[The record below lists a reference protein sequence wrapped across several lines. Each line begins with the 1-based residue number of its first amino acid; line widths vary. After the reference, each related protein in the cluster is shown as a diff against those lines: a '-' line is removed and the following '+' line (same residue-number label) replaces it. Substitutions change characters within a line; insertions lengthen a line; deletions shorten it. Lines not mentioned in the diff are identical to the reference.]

1 MPMRHLGSGQIGAR
15 HRGLALAISLAAL
28 LLVPVTL
35 NSASV
40 RAASPAAASCTGWT
54 DNTTPPPTIKVLR
67 HLTGTV
73 QTVDFKAYVKVV
85 MAAEWPQSWP
95 IESLRAGAVT
105 IKEYAW
111 YYAMH
116 YRGGTG
122 TGGCYDVSDSSADQI
137 YSPETRALAA
147 VDVQAVESTWSEY
160 LTRSGLV
167 FLTGYRSGNDGPCGA
182 DRDGGHL
189 FQHTARTC
197 AFNGSVGE
205 AILHVYFDP
214 VVLQGGPTAPGAP
227 TAVLAQ
233 AYDQS
238 AQVTWSA
245 PGSNGGSV
253 ITSYVVSS
261 TPDGRTCTTT
271 GALTC
276 LVTGLVDDTEYTFKV
291 TATNW
296 AGTGPASDLSVGVT
310 PARMPGDT
318 YHPMVLPVRLLDTR
332 SGNGLSGKLVANKP
346 RTFQVARRDVIPDG
360 ATAVTGNVTVVGET
374 GGWAV
379 YLGPTEIAKPASST
393 INFAKGDVI
402 ANGVTV
408 ALSPTGTLS
417 ATYLAGSGNTTD
429 LVFDVTGYFTSDTS
443 GATYHALPPARILDT
458 RKNLGISGKLS
469 ANKPRDFPVWLHGN
483 VPIEAIAVTGNVTAV
498 NSTSAWAVYVGP
510 HQIAKPATST
520 VNFKKGQV
528 VANNLTVG
536 LSSTGTLSATFMATS
551 GTTDLVFDVTGYYTA
566 DLSGDK
572 YVPIEPTRML
582 DTRIGNGLSGKIVAN
597 TPRTFP
603 VGGRGR
609 VPTDIAAV
617 SGNVTVVNETS
628 SWAVFI
634 GPDPVA
640 LPLSSSLN
648 FSKGDVKAN
657 GLTVAV
663 SGSGTLSVTYMAG
676 AGNTTDLVLDVTGYF
691 QAPVPIK

>member
-1 MPMRHLGSGQIGAR
+1 
-15 HRGLALAISLAAL
+15 
-28 LLVPVTL
+28 
-35 NSASV
+35 
-40 RAASPAAASCTGWT
+40 
-54 DNTTPPPTIKVLR
+54 
-67 HLTGTV
+67 
-73 QTVDFKAYVKVV
+73 
-85 MAAEWPQSWP
+85 
-95 IESLRAGAVT
+95 
-105 IKEYAW
+105 
-111 YYAMH
+111 
-116 YRGGTG
+116 
-122 TGGCYDVSDSSADQI
+122 
-137 YSPETRALAA
+137 
-147 VDVQAVESTWSEY
+147 
-160 LTRSGLV
+160 
-167 FLTGYRSGNDGPCGA
+167 
-182 DRDGGHL
+182 
-189 FQHTARTC
+189 
-197 AFNGSVGE
+197 
-205 AILHVYFDP
+205 
-214 VVLQGGPTAPGAP
+214 
-227 TAVLAQ
+227 
-233 AYDQS
+233 
-238 AQVTWSA
+238 
-245 PGSNGGSV
+245 
-253 ITSYVVSS
+253 
-261 TPDGRTCTTT
+261 
-271 GALTC
+271 
-276 LVTGLVDDTEYTFKV
+276 
-291 TATNW
+291 
-296 AGTGPASDLSVGVT
+296 
-310 PARMPGDT
+310 
-318 YHPMVLPVRLLDTR
+318 
-332 SGNGLSGKLVANKP
+332 
-346 RTFQVARRDVIPDG
+346 
-360 ATAVTGNVTVVGET
+360 VVGET

-483 VPIEAIAVTGNVTAV
+483 VPVEAIAVTGNVTAV